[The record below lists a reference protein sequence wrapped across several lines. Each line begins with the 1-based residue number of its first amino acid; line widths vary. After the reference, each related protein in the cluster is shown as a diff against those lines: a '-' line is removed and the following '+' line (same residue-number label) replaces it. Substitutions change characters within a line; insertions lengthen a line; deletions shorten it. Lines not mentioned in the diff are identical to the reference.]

1 MATWGMRSTAEP
13 RWPFVFM
20 KVSEMNREQLRD
32 HMKAARIIY
41 KFDPDLNEWKH
52 AFKLARLSGM
62 ENMDM
67 DCTGCI
73 KKVLE
78 WLEA

>member
-13 RWPFVFM
+13 RWPFTFM
-20 KVSEMNREQLRD
+20 KISEMNREQLRD
-32 HMKAARIIY
+32 HMKASRIIHR
-41 KFDPDLNEWKH
+41 FDPDVPEWKH
-52 AFKLARLSGM
+52 AFKLAKLAGM

-78 WLEA
+78 WLQA

>member
-13 RWPFVFM
+13 RWPFCFM

-32 HMKAARIIY
+32 HMMAARIIN
-41 KFDPDLNEWKH
+41 KFDSDMPEWKQ
-52 AFKLARLSGM
+52 AFKLAKLSGL

-67 DCTGCI
+67 DCTGCV
-73 KKVLE
+73 KKVKE